1 MIQIGVDSGETST
14 SDRRVTSE
22 HATNVC
28 KMGQGN
34 ECCRY
39 LIGSPNGLECAKNI
53 IRIRRFTDM
62 RVADEDM
69 VARGDNCE
77 GFGEID
83 KTGCDKPM
91 QTLEDLMRGW

>member
-1 MIQIGVDSGETST
+1 MSQIGVDPCEAST
-14 SDRRVTSE
+14 SDRRVTIE
-22 HATNVC
+22 HATDVC
-28 KMGQGN
+28 KIGQGN

-39 LIGSPNGLECAKNI
+39 LIGSPKGLECAKNI
-53 IRIRRFTDM
+53 IRIRRFADM

-77 GFGEID
+77 GLGNED
-83 KTGCDKPM
+83 HTGCDKPV